1 MFLRKLTVMVAPLLL
16 CAGLCL
22 LLPLLGG
29 MGFFTWM
36 LGGLA
41 LGVVLAL
48 LLPLSGATRMREPF
62 GHLLWIP
69 ALVLALVVLYQY
81 LHVSGLVNI
90 PVLAMLATTQTIV
103 ILVECAFIGFMAAT
117 MIRTRG

>member
-41 LGVVLAL
+41 L
-48 LLPLSGATRMREPF
+48 
-62 GHLLWIP
+62 
-69 ALVLALVVLYQY
+69 VVLYQY
-81 LHVSGLVNI
+81 LHVSGLANI

-103 ILVECAFIGFMAAT
+103 ILVECAFIGFMVAT